1 MKETT
6 AERKARKAR
15 DGAKRAACSFAD
27 GVEPRVRHMPVHL
40 TKDERDFLGRT
51 WKEADAA
58 RSNMPADKKAELD
71 RFRAVL

>member
-1 MKETT
+1 
-6 AERKARKAR
+6 
-15 DGAKRAACSFAD
+15 
-27 GVEPRVRHMPVHL
+27 MPVHL